1 MNGSAALRGDAPVFF
16 CLQVL
21 RHGDVEVKRKMAT
34 RGVDGRFAKKGAR
47 TAWTSE
53 ALVKKS
59 SPARAAAAG
68 RGMTRDQAMA
78 EARRQFA
85 EALPEIAA
93 MLLVGAKDGS
103 ISHLKLLVELGGLEK
118 GSLGPTVKK
127 RKSKSLEEVL
137 IAEWR
142 KQPEASGDDSDQ

>member
-1 MNGSAALRGDAPVFF
+1 M
-16 CLQVL
+16 
-21 RHGDVEVKRKMAT
+21 
-34 RGVDGRFAKKGAR
+34 
-47 TAWTSE
+47 
-53 ALVKKS
+53 
-59 SPARAAAAG
+59 
-68 RGMTRDQAMA
+68 QAMA

-127 RKSKSLEEVL
+127 RRSKSLEEVL

-142 KQPEASGDDSDQ
+142 KQPEAHDAEG